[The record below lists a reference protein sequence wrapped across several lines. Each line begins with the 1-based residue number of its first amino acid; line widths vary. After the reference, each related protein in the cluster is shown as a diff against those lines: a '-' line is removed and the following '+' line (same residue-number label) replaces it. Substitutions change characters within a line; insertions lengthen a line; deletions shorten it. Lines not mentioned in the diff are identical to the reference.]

1 MVYGGLFEQ
10 RGPTLG
16 LNRGEAMSPRV
27 VVTPGGLGAVMKGLD
42 LPGDAPEARRRAA
55 LAEWLTDGKN
65 PLTARVIVNRI
76 WQHHFGRGL
85 VATPSDF
92 GHMGALPTH
101 PELLDWLAS
110 ELMRGGWRMKRIH
123 RMIVLSAAYR
133 QGSENDAAARGVDG
147 DDSLLWRYPPQRL
160 EAEALRDTVL
170 AVSGNLDMTM
180 GGRGFEFFKPNTNYV
195 KVYEPKEAFGP
206 AEFRRT
212 IYAQRPRMQVD
223 GVFGAFDCPDG
234 GQTMPRRASST
245 TPLQALN
252 LLNSGFML
260 QQAEFFAER
269 LRREAGADVGAQVR
283 RGFEVAFGREGTEK
297 EIEAGVGLVR
307 GYGLAA
313 FCRAVFNGNEFLYVE

>member
-1 MVYGGLFEQ
+1 
-10 RGPTLG
+10 
-16 LNRGEAMSPRV
+16 
-27 VVTPGGLGAVMKGLD
+27 
-42 LPGDAPEARRRAA
+42 
-55 LAEWLTDGKN
+55 
-65 PLTARVIVNRI
+65 VNRI

-110 ELMRGGWRMKRIH
+110 ELMRPSTGSGQAWRMKRVH

-133 QGSENDAAARGVDG
+133 QGSENDAAARGIDG

-170 AVSGNLDMTM
+170 AVSGKLDLTM

-206 AEFRRT
+206 AEFRRM

-260 QQAEFFAER
+260 QQSAFFAER
-269 LRREAGADVGAQVR
+269 LRREAGEDVGAQVR

-297 EIEAGVGLVR
+297 EVEAAVVLAKE
-307 GYGLAA
+307 YGMAA
-313 FCRAVFNGNEFLYVE
+313 FCRAVFNANEFLYVE